1 MRDILR
7 NPSFL
12 PACILAGIGTIF
24 LVLVSVL
31 PLTQVLALVAGT
43 VLAIGLVLARL
54 RREAVENEPAPR
66 ARARAQG

>member
-1 MRDILR
+1 MINILH

-12 PACILAGIGTIF
+12 PSCILAGVGIVF

-31 PLTQVLALVAGT
+31 PPMQVFALIGGT

-54 RREAVENEPAPR
+54 RRGGVESEPVTRVR
-66 ARARAQG
+66 AEG